1 LLPRNFLIVEGPSEV
16 ELLTRVI
23 KRFYPDKP
31 TIQIISAE
39 GDTHQA
45 KRSINAIR
53 KSFKPLENSIFE
65 EKMIVLCDAPTQK
78 AQGGFDDFM
87 KEFKDF
93 NTRGQIKVL
102 AKGSLEECYPIH
114 LDWNRT
120 EQQVANMTGK
130 QKTQLSKRVGDE
142 ITKEKFE
149 TDMKSVFETLVCA
162 WELSF

>member
-1 LLPRNFLIVEGPSEV
+1 
-16 ELLTRVI
+16 
-23 KRFYPDKP
+23 
-31 TIQIISAE
+31 
-39 GDTHQA
+39 
-45 KRSINAIR
+45 
-53 KSFKPLENSIFE
+53 
-65 EKMIVLCDAPTQK
+65 MIVLCDAPTQK

-93 NTRGQIKVL
+93 NARGQIRVL
-102 AKGSLEECYPIH
+102 AKGSLEECYPNH

-142 ITKEKFE
+142 ITKGQFE